1 MGVSKLG
8 TTVQFSP
15 CESKPGINLLRH
27 SAFFEALGEIE
38 RTDRGWSG
46 LLSGLSA
53 LRMVDQLATDPAIF
67 ALGRAQNLSATIAT
81 TTRMPET
88 DPARGALLRVLGI
101 LDEAH
106 EPDIGLAQAL
116 MAYGTAF
123 DLEARYA
130 LAADVFRTVSENF
143 REIGDKTVV
152 IESLIALGAAERNAG
167 NWEESASS
175 YTQAQHMSDSR
186 GDAKLGLTTQV
197 GFANNFIA
205 RGDLP
210 AAESELTE
218 VLAEAHRLGLQ
229 QVEAIALHAR
239 AYLAITAG
247 DFQSGIHYG
256 YRSLELTTSATARDR
271 VLGDIA
277 AAYAGLGLRDTARDG
292 YSIVAVTS
300 PHRWVRWQATLN
312 LLELAI
318 EDGDE
323 RVFDDL
329 LSQVEDQPLDHRL
342 STFMLIL
349 KGRGANVFGRAGGP
363 ELLIRAREQ
372 ATRHRLF
379 QLAHEAEV
387 EAERVTRSP
396 AKAIEERK
404 ATDDEVSRI
413 AEVIRHLRETA
424 TS

>member
-1 MGVSKLG
+1 M
-8 TTVQFSP
+8 
-15 CESKPGINLLRH
+15 LRH
-27 SAFFEALGEIE
+27 SAFFEALGAIE
-38 RTDRGWSG
+38 RTDPSWSG
-46 LLSGLSA
+46 LLSGLSV
-53 LRMVDQLATDPAIF
+53 LRMVDQLAADPPIF
-67 ALGRAQNLSATIAT
+67 ALGRAQNLSATTAT
-81 TTRMPET
+81 ATPNPESDPTR
-88 DPARGALLRVLGI
+88 AALLRVLAI
-101 LDEAH
+101 LDEAQAV
-106 EPDIGLAQAL
+106 DAGLAQAL
-116 MAYGTAF
+116 MSYGRAL

-130 LAADVFRTVSENF
+130 LAADVFRTVSEDF
-143 REIGDKTVV
+143 RRLEDKTVT
-152 IESLIALGAAERNAG
+152 IESLIALGAAARNAG

-175 YTQAQHMSDSR
+175 YTQAQHMSDSI
-186 GDAKLGLTTQV
+186 GNMQLALTTQV

-210 AAESELTE
+210 AAESELAD
-218 VLAEAHRLGLQ
+218 VLTEAHRVGLQ

-318 EDGDE
+318 DDRDE
-323 RVFDDL
+323 ASFDDL
-329 LSQVEDQPLDHRL
+329 LRQVENQPLDQRL
-342 STFMLIL
+342 SAFLLIL
-349 KGRGANVFGRAGGP
+349 KGRGAKVFGRSGGA
-363 ELLIRAREQ
+363 ELLARARDQ

-387 EAERVTRSP
+387 EAERTAGNSAEAMENRNP
-396 AKAIEERK
+396 PGEE
-404 ATDDEVSRI
+404 ASRI
-413 AEVIRHLRETA
+413 AEAIRHLRESA

>member
-1 MGVSKLG
+1 MGVSN
-8 TTVQFSP
+8 TRSRVQYSP
-15 CESKPGINLLRH
+15 CEKHSGIDVLRH
-27 SAFFEALGEIE
+27 SAFFEALGAIE
-38 RTDRGWSG
+38 RTDPSWSG
-46 LLSGLSA
+46 LLSGLSV
-53 LRMVDQLATDPAIF
+53 LRMVDQLAEDPPVF
-67 ALGRAQNLSATIAT
+67 ALGRAQNLSATTAT
-81 TTRMPET
+81 ATQNSES
-88 DPARGALLRVLGI
+88 DPARAALLRVLEI
-101 LDEAH
+101 LDEAQSA
-106 EPDIGLAQAL
+106 DDRLAHAL
-116 MAYGTAF
+116 MSYGRAL

-143 REIGDKTVV
+143 RRLADRTVT
-152 IESLIALGAAERNAG
+152 IESLIALGAAARNAG
-167 NWEESASS
+167 NWEESADS
-175 YTQAQHMSDSR
+175 YTQAQHMAESI
-186 GDAKLGLTTQV
+186 GNMQLALTTQV

-210 AAESELTE
+210 AAESELAD

-229 QVEAIALHAR
+229 QVEAIGLHAR

-271 VLGDIA
+271 VLADIA

-318 EDGDE
+318 EDRDE

-329 LSQVEDQPLDHRL
+329 LAQVENQPLDPRL
-342 STFMLIL
+342 STFLLIL
-349 KGRGANVFGRAGGP
+349 KGRGANVFGRSGGS
-363 ELLIRAREQ
+363 ELFAHAREH

-379 QLAHEAEV
+379 QLAHEAEA
-387 EAERVTRSP
+387 EAERAASNSPETIETRKP
-396 AKAIEERK
+396 PGEE
-404 ATDDEVSRI
+404 ASRI
-413 AEVIRHLRETA
+413 AEAIRHLRETA

>member
-8 TTVQFSP
+8 TPVQFSP
-15 CESKPGINLLRH
+15 CESKPGINVLRH

-53 LRMVDQLATDPAIF
+53 LRMVDQLAADPAIF

-81 TTRMPET
+81 TTRMPGS
-88 DPARGALLRVLGI
+88 DPARAALLRVLGI

-116 MAYGTAF
+116 MAYGAAF

-143 REIGDKTVV
+143 REIEDKTVL

-247 DFQSGIHYG
+247 NFQSGIHYG
-256 YRSLELTTSATARDR
+256 YRSLELTTNATARDR
-271 VLGDIA
+271 ILGDIA

-349 KGRGANVFGRAGGP
+349 KGRGANVFGRSGGP
-363 ELLIRAREQ
+363 ELLARAREQ

-387 EAERVTRSP
+387 EAERITRRP

-404 ATDDEVSRI
+404 AADEEVSRI